1 MTRDEVKEIIYVI
14 GNEYKDFIPEKAERI
29 KKKIETWYHSLKNY
43 EARFVQVK
51 VIELLHKHTFGT
63 PSIAHLMQYINPEM
77 EKQNVGQEYA
87 DRFLEL
93 LKRLGAD
100 EMEKAIFQEYG
111 EVGKEI
117 YLQNK
122 DNARQLLE
130 KDVLIFKA
138 QIRETFNSK
147 VERKERGLEIA
158 ENKNKFLVES
168 KLKAIEVVSE

>member
-1 MTRDEVKEIIYVI
+1 MTRSEVKEIMFVI
-14 GNEYKDFIPEKAERI
+14 GNEYKDFIPEQDKRMEI
-29 KKKIETWYHSLKNY
+29 KINTWFFSLKNY
-43 EARFVQVK
+43 DSDLVK
-51 VIELLHKHTFGT
+51 SKVLELLHKHTFGT

-100 EMEKAIFQEYG
+100 GMEKAIFQEYG

-147 VERKERGLEIA
+147 VERKEKGLEIT
-158 ENKNKFLVES
+158 ENKNKFLIES
-168 KLKAIEVVSE
+168 KLKAIEV